1 MADIKLVD
9 VSVRDGNQSNWGA
22 TGLNTPQIL
31 QIAPIMDRVGFS
43 AIDFTSSTH
52 MSVAVRYYQEDPWE
66 RIRLMR
72 AAAPN
77 TPLQFITT
85 GMRFISWETAD
96 SDFMRLVYRR
106 LVANGIS
113 RFVVLDPMHDIA
125 ALLEAARLVREEGGA
140 EIMAALTYT
149 LSDVHDDA
157 FYAGCAA
164 EIVKSRDVDR
174 VYLKDPSG
182 LLTPDRVR
190 SLVPAIKAELGDVP
204 LELHSHCTIGLAPFS
219 YMAAAELGIDAMHT
233 AVGPLANGSSLPA
246 AGRLIDNLREMG
258 HGVDIDDAALAK
270 MTDYFSRLADAEGH
284 PRGLPGD
291 YDAAFLRHQ
300 IPGGVITTLK
310 RQLEE
315 HDLADRLPAVIDET
329 ERVRAE
335 LGYPIMVTPF
345 PQIVCT
351 QALMNVIGAER
362 YAIIPDQVIRYVMGR
377 FGRPTAPVAADIK
390 GKILNSP
397 RAREIEKEA
406 PSLSLAEMRRKI
418 GKDVPDDEFLLRAVM
433 PADQIDAM
441 KAAGPARRRYS
452 PDVQPVTELI
462 RQLTKRPGSDHIVV
476 EKPGFRLELR
486 RPRNEEV
493 READA

>member
-31 QIAPIMDRVGFS
+31 EIAPIMDRVGFH

-52 MSVAVRYYQEDPWE
+52 MAVAVRYHRNDPWE

-96 SDFMRLVYRR
+96 SDFMALVYRR
-106 LVANGIS
+106 LVESGIS
-113 RFVVLDPMHDIA
+113 RFIVLDPMHDIP
-125 ALLEAARLVREEGGA
+125 ALLEAARLVRTEGGA

-157 FYAGCAA
+157 FYAKCAA
-164 EIVKSRDVDR
+164 EIVTSKDIDR

-182 LLTPDRVR
+182 LLTPERAR
-190 SLVPAIKAELGDVP
+190 TLVPAIKAQLGAMP
-204 LELHSHCTIGLAPFS
+204 LELHAHCTIGLAPFA
-219 YMAAAELGIDAMHT
+219 YMAAADLGIDAMHT

-246 AGRLIDNLREMG
+246 AGRLVDNLREIG
-258 HGVDIDDAALAK
+258 HAVDIDDRALAA

-284 PRGLPGD
+284 PKSQPGD

-310 RQLEE
+310 RQLQE
-315 HDLADRLPAVIDET
+315 HDLADRLSAVIEES

-351 QALMNVIGAER
+351 QALMNVIGSER
-362 YAIIPDQVIRYVMGR
+362 YGNIPDQVIRYVMGR
-377 FGRPTAPVAADIK
+377 FGRPTAAVDPDIEDR
-390 GKILNSP
+390 ILGSP
-397 RAREIEKEA
+397 RARDIEKEA
-406 PSLSLAEMRRKI
+406 PSLSLTEARRRI
-418 GKDVPDDEFLLRAVM
+418 GKHVPDDEFLLRAVM
-433 PADQIDAM
+433 PAEQVDAM
-441 KAAGPARRRYS
+441 IAAGPAARHYS
-452 PDVQPVTELI
+452 PDLQPITELI
-462 RQLTKRPGSDHIVV
+462 RELTARPGSGDIVV

-486 RPRNEEV
+486 ARGNGKT
-493 READA
+493 DG